1 MNYQNYD
8 KAIVLVYG
16 IKLDGWP
23 VGLPFIAP
31 SHLHAVVEW
40 KKLTQQEI
48 EDFQE
53 ELQRREEAGE
63 AIGTV
68 RKKCGDVGKP
78 RKRKAPTVISR
89 IPDLRPISGP
99 PYPHP

>member
-31 SHLHAVVEW
+31 SHLHTVVEVHTLRDALKIGSCQW
-40 KKLTQQEI
+40 KKLTQREI

-53 ELQRREEAGE
+53 ELQRCEEAGE
-63 AIGTV
+63 DIGMV
-68 RKKCGDVGKP
+68 RKKHADAGKP
-78 RKRKAPTVISR
+78 RK
-89 IPDLRPISGP
+89 
-99 PYPHP
+99 